1 MIKHVAMFK
10 LREKSP
16 ENIKRA
22 LAEIESLREGIDGL
36 RSLEVGADFAGTP
49 MSYDIVGIVCFDD
62 RVGLDAY
69 LKHPRHRAVAAVM
82 RELSVGVAIA
92 DYESS

>member
-10 LREKSP
+10 LRDKSP
-16 ENIKRA
+16 ENIERA
-22 LAEIESLREGIDGL
+22 LSAIESLRGEIDVL
-36 RSLEVGADFAGTP
+36 RSLEVGADFAGTT
-49 MSYDIVGIVCFDD
+49 MSYDIIGIVCFDD

-82 RELSVGVAIA
+82 RELSTGVAIV